1 MKVIDPIALLKEF
14 GVDYVEKDGEWVQV
28 SCPYHKDWPEAEKGK
43 GGVNKKTGA
52 FNCFSCGHDKG
63 GIFGLISTKMN
74 VPESVI
80 HAWNDDLFGTR
91 NKIRDDGESL
101 ALVAMCHRNLLGN
114 AELQAKML
122 TKHGITIDTINKY
135 QIGLHPGTN
144 RVMIP
149 IMTAGGGVADIR
161 SYKYNP
167 DENQP
172 KMVSQKNA
180 KTMLFQT
187 GDIEKVQTVIVTEGE
202 FKAMLLA
209 QHGYVA
215 VSTSHG
221 ATSWRDEFNR
231 ALRGKDIIIIY
242 DVDTPGRHAALKR
255 CIGLHKLAKSI
266 KNIYLADVSN
276 IPGGDITDYF
286 VTTNHTAQEL
296 DELIAKTPVYI
307 PPKSTQTF
315 SIVED
320 DNEPIRITLAQTSN
334 ADFNG
339 KRVNATC
346 VVSAKDTSP
355 YIIAKTLTVQCPRSK
370 DYCTNCHIFDKPEA
384 AKFSIPQ
391 DTVDILDLVLLGEDA
406 ARKVY
411 MRRSGIYAGCKVC
424 SFVEEES
431 YNVEE
436 LRIIP
441 QLKVGHA
448 TDEQVTRRVFYVGHG
463 IATNATYDIE
473 ARVAAM
479 PDDGHATLVVYKATA
494 AVDNLDDFR
503 TTTDLACFTPK
514 EWTANS
520 ICEKLTS
527 IYEDFESNVTRIKMR
542 RDLHLVYDLA
552 FHSVLYIPYEGRNI
566 KGWADVLVIGDSG
579 QGKSEASSRL
589 SQHYNAGE
597 RVDSKR
603 ASVAGIVGGLQETN
617 KRWFI
622 TWGTIPLNDRRLVIL
637 EEVKGMGVGE
647 LTKLTDM
654 RSSGFAEI
662 HKIERAKTYAR
673 TRLIWISNPRSD
685 GKIGGYNYGVD
696 AVRELIGSLEDIR
709 RFDLVIAVASG
720 EVPISVV
727 NSTHTA
733 TVPHVYTSDKCSEL
747 VQWAWSRKE
756 NQVVLHDD
764 AVIEALNAATRLSQD
779 YSSACPIVEPSDQRL
794 KMLRMATA
802 LACRTYS
809 TDDGDRV
816 IVRKC
821 HVEAVEALMQRLYR
835 NKALGYYAYSQA
847 AKGEDNVTDIESVQ
861 KYIAAMPHA
870 KDCVRGFLEA
880 EVVQATDVQ
889 NFTEWPMDRCNEVIG
904 TFARHN
910 CIKRAKRGGYRK
922 TSAFIEL
929 LKELDHAGLSN
940 ESLKQQ
946 IQKGEM

>member
-1 MKVIDPIALLKEF
+1 MKIVDPIALLKEF
-14 GVDYVEKDGEWVQV
+14 GVDYVEKDGEWVTV
-28 SCPYHKDWPEAEKGK
+28 SCPYHKDWPEAAKGK

-63 GIFGLISTKMN
+63 GVFGLISTKMG
-74 VPESVI
+74 VPESVL

-91 NKIRDDGESL
+91 NKIKDDGESM
-101 ALVAMCHRNLLGN
+101 ALVAMCHRNLVGN
-114 AELQAKML
+114 LEIQTNML
-122 TKHGITIDTINKY
+122 VKHGITLDTINKY
-135 QIGLHPGTN
+135 QIGLHPATH

-149 IMTAGGGVADIR
+149 ILTPSGGVADIR

-180 KTMLFQT
+180 KTMLFQA
-187 GDIEKVQTVIVTEGE
+187 GDIEKAQTVILTEGE

-215 VSTSHG
+215 VSSSHG
-221 ATSWRDEFNR
+221 ANSWREEFGR
-231 ALRGKDIIIIY
+231 ALRGKDVIVIY
-242 DVDTPGRHAALKR
+242 DIDKPGRTAAMKR
-255 CIGLHKLAKSI
+255 CIQLHKMAKSI
-266 KNIYLADVSN
+266 KNVYLSDCEG
-276 IPGGDITDYF
+276 IDGGDITDYF
-286 VTTNHTAQEL
+286 IKRHRTAEDL
-296 DELIAKTPVYI
+296 DALIVKTPEYI

-315 SIVED
+315 SVIEED
-320 DNEPIRITLAQTSN
+320 NDPIAITLAQTSN
-334 ADFNG
+334 AEFNG
-339 KRVNATC
+339 MRVKATC
-346 VVSAKDTSP
+346 VISAKDTSP
-355 YIIAKTLTVQCPRSK
+355 YLIAKTLNVQCNRSK
-370 DYCTNCHIFDKPEA
+370 DYCTNCRIFDKPDD
-384 AKFSIPQ
+384 AKFTIPE
-391 DTVDILDLVLLGEDA
+391 DTVDILDLVLLGEEA
-406 ARKVY
+406 AKKVY
-411 MRRSGIYAGCKVC
+411 MRRSGIYAGCKIC
-424 SFVEEES
+424 NFVEEES

-479 PDDGHATLVVYKATA
+479 PDDGHATLVVYKAVA

-503 TTTDLACFTPK
+503 TTSDLTLFQPK
-514 EWTANS
+514 EWTCDS
-520 ICEKLTS
+520 IHERLKA

-542 RDLHLVYDLA
+542 QDLHLVYDLA

-589 SQHYNAGE
+589 SQHYSAGE
-597 RVDSKR
+597 RIDSKR

-720 EVPISVV
+720 EVPLSVV
-727 NSTHTA
+727 NSTHAA
-733 TVPHVYTSDKCSEL
+733 TTPHIYTSDKCSEL

-756 NQVVLHDD
+756 HQVVLHDD
-764 AVIEALNAATRLSQD
+764 AVVEALAAATRLSND

-802 LACRTYS
+802 MACRTYS
-809 TDDGDRV
+809 TDDGQRV

-821 HVEAVEALMQRLYR
+821 HVEAVEKLMNRLYK

-847 AKGEDNVTDIESVQ
+847 AKGEENVTDVEEVSA
-861 KYIAAMPHA
+861 YISAMPHA
-870 KDCVRGFLEA
+870 KDCVRGLLES
-880 EVVQATDVQ
+880 EVLQTADVQ
-889 NFTEWPMDRCNEVIG
+889 NYTEWPIDRCNEVIG
-904 TFARHN
+904 TLIRHN

-922 TSAFIEL
+922 TSAFIEV
-929 LKELDHAGLSN
+929 LKELDHKGLSN

-946 IQKGEM
+946 IQRGEM